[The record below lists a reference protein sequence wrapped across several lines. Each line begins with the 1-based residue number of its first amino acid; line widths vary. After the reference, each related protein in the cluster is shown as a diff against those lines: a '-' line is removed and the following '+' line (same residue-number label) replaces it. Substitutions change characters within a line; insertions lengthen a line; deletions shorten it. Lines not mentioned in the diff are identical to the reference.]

1 MSTALAARSPATAA
15 KAVYADAWSGLWPYV
30 SINGPMA
37 AAERAWHPGHRCAS
51 VAELEAEIR
60 ERLAG
65 ARQKTG
71 AA

>member
-1 MSTALAARSPATAA
+1 MSTHLDRTPAQAAAQVLVDALA
-15 KAVYADAWSGLWPYV
+15 VLWPRAV
-30 SINGPMA
+30 SEGPVA

-51 VAELEAEIR
+51 VADLADEIR

-65 ARQKTG
+65 AVKAG